1 MRSTSASCRC
11 VKVDLARMYAI
22 RAELVPLDAS
32 GVYLDEEVERFCT
45 VYFKPK
51 QRQSALDHQAM
62 NAALDPSRP
71 AELLTFR
78 TPY

>member
-22 RAELVPLDAS
+22 RAELVAS
-32 GVYLDEEVERFCT
+32 SVYLDEEVERFCT

-51 QRQSALDHQAM
+51 QRQSALD
-62 NAALDPSRP
+62 PIR
-71 AELLTFR
+71 R
-78 TPY
+78 